1 MQLNTFT
8 IKKISFDDITL
19 VREDV
24 IQLLGGESDYVFLMH
39 EYLDSLFEQGKQIFE
54 LKGGYQVFDNLS
66 FNLEKHEIAIGD
78 TTFDVK
84 KVVFNMLKRCS
95 KIAVF
100 VCTAGDKIH
109 EQSRQYMTEG
119 DMLKGYVYDLFGSL
133 VVESAMDLVQQS
145 LRLEMEA
152 EGYRITNR
160 YSPGYCG
167 WTVDQQKKLFGLL
180 NQNFSF
186 VKLSDSCLMQ
196 PIKSVSGI
204 IGIGHDVK
212 YNDYTCHICDS
223 ANCLYKNLKKQP
235 INRSNMQ
242 CC

>member
-1 MQLNTFT
+1 MNTIN
-8 IKKISFDDITL
+8 IKEILFDDLTL
-19 VREDV
+19 TRDDV
-24 IQLLGGESDYVFLMH
+24 IPLLGGESDYAFFMH
-39 EYLDSLFEQGKQIFE
+39 EYLDTLFEQGKQIFQI
-54 LKGGYQVFDNLS
+54 KGGYQVFDTLT
-66 FNLEKHEIAIGD
+66 FHQEMREIVIAD
-78 TTFDVK
+78 VNFDVK
-84 KVVFNMLKRCS
+84 KVVFNMLKRSS

-109 EQSRQYMTEG
+109 ELSRQYMADG

-145 LRLEMEA
+145 LRLEMES
-152 EGYRITNR
+152 EGYKTTNR

-167 WTVDQQKKLFGLL
+167 WTVDHQKKLFGLL
-180 NQNFSF
+180 NPDFSF
-186 VKLSDSCLMQ
+186 VELSDSCLMQ

-223 ANCLYKNLKKQP
+223 TNCLYKNLKKH
-235 INRSNMQ
+235 S
-242 CC
+242 